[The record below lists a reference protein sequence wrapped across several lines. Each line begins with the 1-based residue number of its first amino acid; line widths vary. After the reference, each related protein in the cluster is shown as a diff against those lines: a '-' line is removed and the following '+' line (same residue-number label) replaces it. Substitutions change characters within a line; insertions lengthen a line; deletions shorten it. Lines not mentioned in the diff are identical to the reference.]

1 MCRHRGMTGRC
12 PQGVSTVCVW
22 EVCFTLWLIF
32 WENVE
37 EMSVVLATH
46 VEGLLKG
53 GAYCRAAVTKVCGHR
68 EAGVII
74 ENG

>member
-1 MCRHRGMTGRC
+1 
-12 PQGVSTVCVW
+12 
-22 EVCFTLWLIF
+22 
-32 WENVE
+32 
-37 EMSVVLATH
+37 MSVVLATH

-53 GAYCRAAVTKVCGHR
+53 GSYCRAAVTKVCGHR